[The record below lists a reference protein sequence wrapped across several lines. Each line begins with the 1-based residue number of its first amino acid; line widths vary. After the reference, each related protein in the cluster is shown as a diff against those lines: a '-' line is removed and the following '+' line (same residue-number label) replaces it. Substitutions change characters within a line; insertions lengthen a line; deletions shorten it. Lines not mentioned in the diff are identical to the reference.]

1 MLAKMQKE
9 LDEAEGAGIA
19 TDLSKDRS
27 ASKKRNDKK
36 TVTLAIEQEHSEDV
50 SFPEIK
56 EKPKRTIIPLKE
68 GGGKTLLM
76 NSQQKHLANFS
87 MEESSSNAKALY
99 MKPPKPVVNVSLV

>member
-36 TVTLAIEQEHSEDV
+36 TVTLAIEQE
-50 SFPEIK
+50 
-56 EKPKRTIIPLKE
+56 
-68 GGGKTLLM
+68 
-76 NSQQKHLANFS
+76 
-87 MEESSSNAKALY
+87 
-99 MKPPKPVVNVSLV
+99 